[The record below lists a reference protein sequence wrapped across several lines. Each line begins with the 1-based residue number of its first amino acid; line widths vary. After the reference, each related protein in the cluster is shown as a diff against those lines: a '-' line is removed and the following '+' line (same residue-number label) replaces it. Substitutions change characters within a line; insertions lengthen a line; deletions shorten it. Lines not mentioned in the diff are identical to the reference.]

1 MMARSTLLLVPGL
14 LCDEAVWTPQVQALQ
29 STVDVIVADHGL
41 CDSLPA
47 MARAALERV
56 PHDRPIALAGHSMG
70 GRVAYEMVRMAPERI
85 SKLALLDTGY
95 EPLGEGAVGEN
106 EKQKRHALLDIAKK
120 QGMRAM
126 GMQWAR
132 GMVHPDRL
140 QDAELMNAIYDMIER
155 KSVDQFAAQIRA
167 LLTRPDVIPLL
178 PQIRC
183 PTLVLCGEQDTWA
196 PLSQHEE
203 IAGLIPG
210 SRLVSVPHCGHM
222 STMERP
228 AEVTQALRE
237 WLLWL

>member
-1 MMARSTLLLVPGL
+1 MSDRETLLLLPGL
-14 LCDEAVWTPQVQALQ
+14 VCDEAVWQPQVQTLQ
-29 STVDVIVADHGL
+29 STVDVVIADHDL

-47 MARAALERV
+47 MARAALEQV
-56 PHDRPIALAGHSMG
+56 PHDRPVMLAGHSMG
-70 GRVAYEMVRMAPERI
+70 GRVAYEIVRMASHRV

-95 EPLGEGAVGEN
+95 EPLGEGAIGES

-120 QGMRAM
+120 QGMRVM

-140 QDAELMNAIYDMIER
+140 QDTELMNAIYDMIER

-167 LLTRPDVIPLL
+167 LLTRPDVMSLL
-178 PQIRC
+178 PEIRC

-203 IAGLIPG
+203 IAALIPG
-210 SRLVSVPHCGHM
+210 SRLVGVPHCGHM

-237 WLLWL
+237 WFA